1 MNIKKT
7 LIGLFLAI
15 LPLSSIASH
24 LMGGE
29 ITWRCNGNGT
39 YTFTVKIYRDC
50 NGVPAPA
57 ALNLISDGPVVTIPC
72 SKISQIDLS
81 PVGSGCPTC
90 ASPSGLNSAVEEHI
104 YESDSITLSG
114 VPPSAGWNFWYSDCC
129 RNSNI
134 VNLALPDYF
143 TLKATMFSFSG
154 QDAFPC
160 YDNSPYFADSP
171 SLAACNKDTIQFNH
185 TAFDVELDSLS
196 FGWTPPLSN
205 DINTLAIFD
214 SGYTYLTP
222 LPGPAQNPQN
232 TVATLDSSQG
242 IISFY
247 SNSIG
252 SYVTANKVSA
262 YKCGQL
268 VAEIYREVQVYLT
281 YCQISSIP
289 VEFNSA
295 PDVYPSSDV
304 ETFNVIAGDTFIYDF
319 IAYDFESLSPPNG
332 GGPQTMTLNA
342 IGVELGFGDT
352 SFTTGCLI
360 PPCAVLQ
367 QPTPVVGQLQ
377 IDNILTWPTTCAHAG
392 FTNGCI
398 QSQRTFQFI
407 LKVEDNF
414 CPAHGVRYKN
424 LLVNVL
430 GPQIYASGNDLAVSY
445 PGVTLQWYFNG
456 VPIPGATDTIYTPT
470 VAGIYSVMATTGS
483 GCVMLSNSVNKTF
496 TGLETLKSNESSI
509 KVFPN
514 PSTGNSTLNVLLN
527 NIPTGSNLIRVMD
540 INGKVV
546 KQIPIVVFTT
556 DEHLLIDLSD
566 LSHGVY
572 SINISGEGKIHQ
584 TQLILTN

>member
-1 MNIKKT
+1 MKKFST
-7 LIGLFLAI
+7 LTLLFL
-15 LPLSSIASH
+15 LLVSPLFASH

-39 YTFTVKIYRDC
+39 YTFKVKIYRDC

-57 ALNLISDGPVVTIPC
+57 ALNLDSDGPVATIPC
-72 SKISQIDLS
+72 IKIGQIDLS
-81 PVGSGCPTC
+81 PVGIGCPTC
-90 ASPSGLNSAVEEHI
+90 ASPSGYNSAVEEHI

-114 VPPSAGWNFWYSDCC
+114 VPPSTGWNFWYSNCC

-134 VNLALPDYF
+134 VNLDLSNINF
-143 TLKATMFSFSG
+143 TLKAKMFSFSG
-154 QDAFPC
+154 QNAFPC
-160 YDNSPYFADSP
+160 YDNSPYFANSP
-171 SLAACNKDTIQFNH
+171 SLTACNKDTIQFNH

-196 FGWTPPLSN
+196 FAWTPPLSD
-205 DINTLAIFD
+205 DINTLAIFN
-214 SGYTYLTP
+214 SGFTYLTP

-242 IISFY
+242 IISLY

-268 VAEIYREVQVYLT
+268 VAELFREVQVYLSN
-281 YCQISSIP
+281 CQISTNPPS
-289 VEFNSA
+289 FNSA

-304 ETFNVIAGDTFIYDF
+304 ETFNVIAGDSFIYNF
-319 IAYDFESLSPPNG
+319 SAYDFELLPNG
-332 GGPQTMTLNA
+332 AGGNVQTLTLNA
-342 IGVELGFGDT
+342 IGIELGLGDT

-367 QPTPVVGQLQ
+367 LPTPVVGPAQ
-377 IDNILTWPTTCAHAG
+377 IVNKLTWPTTCAHAG

-407 LKVEDNF
+407 LKVEDDF

-430 GPQIYASGNDLAVSY
+430 GPQIYSSGNDLAVSY
-445 PGVTLQWYFNG
+445 SGVTLQWYLNG
-456 VPIPGATDTIYTPT
+456 VPIPGATDTLYTPT
-470 VAGIYSVMATTGS
+470 VAGIYSAMATTGS

-496 TGLETLKSNESSI
+496 TGIETIKSNESSI

-514 PSTGNSTLNVLLN
+514 PSIGNSTLNVLLN
-527 NIPTGSNLIRVMD
+527 NIPAGSNLIRVID
-540 INGKVV
+540 VNGKIV
-546 KQIPIVVFTT
+546 KKIPIYVTT
-556 DEHLLIDLSD
+556 INEHLLIDLD
-566 LSHGVY
+566 GLSKGIY
-572 SINISGEGKIHQ
+572 TIQMNIGNKEVQSKIV
-584 TQLILTN
+584 LN

>member
-1 MNIKKT
+1 MKKFSILT
-7 LIGLFLAI
+7 LLFLI
-15 LPLSSIASH
+15 LVSPLYASH

-39 YTFTVKIYRDC
+39 YTFKVKIYRDC

-57 ALNLISDGPVVTIPC
+57 TLKLISDGPVDTIPC
-72 SKISQIDLS
+72 IKISQIDLS
-81 PVGSGCPTC
+81 PIGVGCPTC
-90 ASPSGLNSAVEEHI
+90 ASPNLQSSAVEEHI
-104 YESDSITLSG
+104 YESDTIALNG
-114 VPPSAGWNFWYSDCC
+114 VPPITGWNFWYTDCC
-129 RNSNI
+129 RNGNI
-134 VNLALPDYF
+134 VNLDLTNGYF
-143 TLKATMFSFSG
+143 TLKAKMFSFSG
-154 QDAFPC
+154 QNASPC

-171 SLAACNKDTIQFNH
+171 SLAVCNKDTIQFNH

-196 FGWTPPLSN
+196 FSWTPPLST
-205 DINTLAIFD
+205 DINTNAVFN
-214 SGYTYLTP
+214 SPYTHQNP

-268 VAEIYREVQVYLT
+268 VAEIFREVQVYLT
-281 YCQISSIP
+281 NCQISSNP
-289 VEFNSA
+289 PAFNSA

-304 ETFNVIAGDTFIYDF
+304 ETFNIIAGDSFIYNF
-319 IAYDFESLSPPNG
+319 ISFDFELLPNG
-332 GGPQTMTLNA
+332 AGGNVQTLTLNA
-342 IGVELGFGDT
+342 IGIELGLGDT

-367 QPTPVVGQLQ
+367 LPTPIDGPAQ
-377 IDNILTWPTTCAHAG
+377 ISNKLTWPTTCAHAG

-424 LLVNVL
+424 ILVNVQ
-430 GPQIYASGNDLAVSY
+430 GPQIYSSGNDLAVSY

-483 GCVMLSNSVNKTF
+483 GCIMLSNSVNKTF
-496 TGLETLKSNESSI
+496 TGIETLKSKESSI
-509 KVFPN
+509 QVFPN
-514 PSTGNSTLNVLLN
+514 PSTGNTTLNVLLN
-527 NIPTGSNLIRVMD
+527 NMPTGSNLIRVFD
-540 INGKVV
+540 VNGKVV
-546 KQIPIVVFTT
+546 KQIPIVVYTT

-566 LSHGVY
+566 LSSGVY
-572 SINISGEGKIHQ
+572 SLNISGEGKIHQ
-584 TQLILTN
+584 TQLVLTN